1 MPSAKNTTSN
11 VIDPVCKMQFLP
23 ERAAGSCVYDGKTY
37 YFCNPGCL
45 EKFTADPQKYL
56 TQAASR
62 LTRIQL
68 QPKAE
73 PAPKLGT
80 TRIYICPMDPEVR
93 QTSPGACPICG
104 MALEPQTIELGD
116 VENPELREM
125 KKRFWISLALTVPIL
140 LIAMGEMILHHTL
153 PASVWI
159 QLVLAT
165 PVVLWGGA
173 PFFGRGWASIISRH
187 LNMFTLIAMG
197 TGASYFYSLIAVLLP
212 GILPASFLGHNGTP
226 PVYFEA
232 AAVITTLVLLG
243 QVLEL
248 QARDKTN
255 NAIRALLALAPKTA
269 RIVRENGS
277 EAEIPLGDVKRLD
290 RLRVRPGERI
300 PTDGVIL
307 EGSSAVDESMISGE
321 PIPVE
326 KAAGSRVVGGTIN
339 KSGSFIMR
347 AEKVGSETLLA
358 HIIQM
363 VSEAQRSRAPIQSL
377 ADRVSSIFVP
387 SVVLVSL
394 GTFFIWSIFGP
405 EPRMALALLNA
416 VAVLIIACPCAL
428 GLATPMSIM
437 VGTGRGALAGVL
449 IKNAEALEVLEK
461 VDTLVFD
468 KTGTL
473 TEGKPH
479 LQSVVG
485 TQGWDESELVQLAAS
500 LERGS
505 EHALASA
512 MMSGAAKRGIQLSQA
527 EKFLSYPG
535 EGITGTVNEHAV
547 AIGNSTLMERLG
559 VEFLAWNDKA
569 EELRRDGQSV
579 VYAAVNGSLAGL
591 LGVGDPIK
599 ASAADAIRW
608 LKRAGINPVMVTGD
622 SATTAHIVAEKLS
635 IAEVK
640 AGVLPSQKSEI
651 VKQLQAEGHVVAM
664 AGDGINDAPALAQA
678 HVGIAMGSGTDVA
691 IQSAGI
697 ALVRGDL
704 RGIVRARILSRGTM
718 RNIRQNLF
726 FAFIYNTIGVPL
738 AAGVLY
744 PAFGL
749 LLSPMIGS
757 AAMTFSSVSVIS
769 NALRLRRLPL

>member
-1 MPSAKNTTSN
+1 MPSAENTTSN
-11 VIDPVCKMQFLP
+11 VIDPVCKMQFPP

-56 TQAASR
+56 TPAAAR
-62 LTRIQL
+62 LTQIQL

-73 PAPKLGT
+73 PEPKLGT

-173 PFFGRGWASIISRH
+173 PFFARGWASIISRH

-559 VEFLAWNDKA
+559 VEFVAWNDKA

>member
-1 MPSAKNTTSN
+1 M
-11 VIDPVCKMQFLP
+11 VDDPVCKMQFP
-23 ERAAGSCVYDGKTY
+23 AEKAAGSLVYAGKTY

-45 EKFTADPQKYL
+45 DKFSADPEKYL
-56 TQAASR
+56 A
-62 LTRIQL
+62 
-68 QPKAE
+68 
-73 PAPKLGT
+73 PAPSQLTQIRLAPEANSAIKPGT
-80 TRIYICPMDPEVR
+80 GRIYICPMDPEVR
-93 QTSPGACPICG
+93 QNNPGACPICG
-104 MALEPQTIELGD
+104 MALELQTVELGEM
-116 VENPELREM
+116 ENPELREM
-125 KKRFWISLALTVPIL
+125 KRRFWISMALTVPIL
-140 LIAMGEMILHHTL
+140 LIAMGEMVLHRSFH
-153 PASVWI
+153 ASVWI

-173 PFFGRGWASIISRH
+173 PFFARGWASIVSGH
-187 LNMFTLIAMG
+187 LNMFTLIAIG
-197 TGASYFYSLIAVLLP
+197 TGASYCYSLIAVLFPGTLP
-212 GILPASFLGHNGTP
+212 SSFLGHNGTP

-248 QARDKTN
+248 HARDETN
-255 NAIRALLALAPKTA
+255 NAIRALLSLSPKTA
-269 RIVRENGS
+269 RIIRGDGS
-277 EAEIPLGDVKRLD
+277 ETEVPLGDVKRLD
-290 RLRVRPGERI
+290 RLRVRPGERV
-300 PTDGVIL
+300 PTDGIIL
-307 EGSSAVDESMISGE
+307 DGSSSIDESMISGE

-326 KAAGSRVVGGTIN
+326 KGTGSRVVGGTIN

-347 AEKVGSETLLA
+347 AEKVGNETLLA
-358 HIIQM
+358 HIVQM
-363 VSEAQRSRAPIQSL
+363 VSDAQRSRAPIQHL
-377 ADRVSSIFVP
+377 ADRVSSFFVP

-394 GTFFIWSIFGP
+394 VTFIIWSVFGP
-405 EPRMALALLNA
+405 EPRLALGLLNA

-449 IKNAEALEVLEK
+449 IKNAEALEMLEK

-473 TEGKPH
+473 TEGKPR
-479 LQSVVG
+479 LLSVVCVH
-485 TQGWDESELVQLAAS
+485 GWDESGIVKLAAS

-512 MMSGAAKRGIQLSQA
+512 MMSGAIERGIQLFEA

-535 EGITGTVNEHAV
+535 EGITGNVEGHTVAV
-547 AIGNSTLMERLG
+547 GNAKLMERLKI
-559 VEFLAWNDKA
+559 EFEELSDKA
-569 EELRRDGQSV
+569 EELRRAGQSLV
-579 VYAAVNGSLAGL
+579 FISVNGSLAGL

-599 ASAADAIRW
+599 TSAAEAIGW
-608 LKRAGINPVMVTGD
+608 LKRSGIRPVMVTGD
-622 SATTAHIVAEKLS
+622 SATTANIVARKLS
-635 IAEVK
+635 IDDVK
-640 AGVLPSQKSEI
+640 AGVLPGQKSEI
-651 VKQLQAEGHVVAM
+651 VKQLQSEGRMVAM

-678 HVGIAMGSGTDVA
+678 HVGIAMGSGTDIA

-704 RGIVRARILSRGTM
+704 RGIVRARMLSRGTM

-726 FAFIYNTIGVPL
+726 FAFIYNIIGVPL

-769 NALRLRRLPL
+769 NALRLRNLRLPL

>member
-1 MPSAKNTTSN
+1 MRNAEDTTPN
-11 VIDPVCKMQFLP
+11 VIDPVCKMQFPP
-23 ERAAGSCVYDGKTY
+23 EKAAGSFVHAGKTY

-45 EKFTADPQKYL
+45 EKFKTDPAKYL
-56 TQAASR
+56 ASETFP
-62 LTRIQL
+62 LT
-68 QPKAE
+68 E
-73 PAPKLGT
+73 SAPKPGT
-80 TRIYICPMDPEVR
+80 ARIYICPMDPEVR
-93 QTSPGACPICG
+93 QDSPGACPICG

-125 KKRFWISLALTVPIL
+125 RYRFLISLALSVPIL
-140 LIAMGEMILHHTL
+140 LIAMGEMILHHEFS
-153 PASVWI
+153 AGIWI
-159 QLVLAT
+159 QLALAT

-173 PFFGRGWASIISRH
+173 PFFSRGWTSIVSRR
-187 LNMFTLIAMG
+187 LNMFTLIAIG
-197 TGASYFYSLIAVLLP
+197 TGAAYFYSLIAVLLP
-212 GILPASFLGHNGTP
+212 GMLPASFLGHNGTP

-243 QVLEL
+243 QLLEL
-248 QARDKTN
+248 RARDKTS
-255 NAIRALLALAPKTA
+255 NAIRALLALTPKTA
-269 RIVRENGS
+269 RIVREDDT
-277 EAEIPLGDVKRLD
+277 EAEIPLDDVRRQD

-300 PTDGVIL
+300 PTDGIIL
-307 EGSSAVDESMISGE
+307 EGSSSVDESMISGE

-326 KAAGSRVVGGTIN
+326 KGIGSRVVGGTIN

-358 HIIQM
+358 HIIRM
-363 VSEAQRSRAPIQSL
+363 VSEAQRSRAPIQHL
-377 ADRVSSIFVP
+377 ADRVSSLFVP
-387 SVVLVSL
+387 AVVLVSVL
-394 GTFFIWSIFGP
+394 TFIVWSVFGP

-437 VGTGRGALAGVL
+437 VGTGRGALTGVL

-479 LQSVVG
+479 LLSVVCV
-485 TQGWDESELVQLAAS
+485 QDQDEERLVKLAAS

-512 MMSGAAKRGIQLSQA
+512 MISSAAERRIPLSPA

-535 EGITGTVNEHAV
+535 EGITGNVEERGVAV
-547 AIGNSTLMERLG
+547 GNSTLMERLNIDSSSLG
-559 VEFLAWNDKA
+559 GRA
-569 EELRRDGQSV
+569 EELRREGQSV
-579 VYAAVNGSLAGL
+579 VFVAVDGLISGL

-599 ASAADAIRW
+599 TSAADAIAS
-608 LKRAGINPVMVTGD
+608 LKRMGIHPVMVTGD
-622 SATTAHIVAEKLS
+622 SATTAHIVADKLS
-635 IAEVK
+635 IDDVK
-640 AGVLPSQKSEI
+640 AGVLPGQKSEI
-651 VKQLQAEGHVVAM
+651 VKKLQAEGHIVAM

-678 HVGIAMGSGTDVA
+678 NVGIAMGSGTDVA
-691 IQSAGI
+691 IQSAGM

-704 RGIVRARILSRGTM
+704 RGIVRARMLSRGTM

-726 FAFIYNTIGVPL
+726 FAFIYNSIGVPL
-738 AAGVLY
+738 AAGALY

-757 AAMTFSSVSVIS
+757 VAMTFSSVSVIS
-769 NALRLRRLPL
+769 NALRLRKLTL